1 MKLFECMFKASF
13 LGVMV
18 GSGLSIC
25 MMVSCQSSQNN
36 NEVLSTT
43 AGDSAWIAPDSVLKT
58 RNPYSDQQAIEA
70 GESLYQVYCWA
81 CHGETGFGDGA
92 AGGAMGSQPANF
104 HDDQVRSQPDGSLFW
119 KISEGRG
126 NMPPF
131 RDVLSEEQRWQLVS
145 FIRKLGRG
153 GQAPYDRE
161 APVPLR
167 SDITVDH
174 FLTIEPQA
182 IRILYEPATGFFGYS
197 TYSGDVFRIETS
209 EQGKITSE
217 KIIGVED
224 HGIVRMQGASIL
236 GNSLFLTG
244 NLRVN
249 DNKGTLGKMV
259 RVNLDANGDHEV
271 INFFTTEEYGTTN
284 TPFDHG
290 WSATEFS
297 PDGQYIYVIS
307 GSRTDHGE
315 VQDNL
320 GAYPNSRD
328 EPLTARL
335 FRFPIDS
342 RDLFLPN
349 DIEELKARG
358 YVYAEGIRNAYDL
371 AFDPDN
377 NLFAVVNSGDYD
389 QSEDMFWIREGHHY
403 GFPWVMGGMETP
415 QQFPDWHPDPE
426 KDPFINT
433 ASAAWPDDYYND
445 PGFAPRPKGVTFTP
459 GIKNLGPDA
468 NEYRDRET
476 GEVVDGD
483 STGVAVTTFTAHSSP
498 LGFVF
503 DQERRLAGG
512 LKGDGFT
519 LRYTSGLKSS
529 LMKPFTEEGE
539 DLLHLDLTFDEAAD
553 NFTVKTTR
561 IVEGFVQP
569 IDAVLIKNEMYVI
582 EYGGRQHGGN
592 IWKVTLPKDEQ
603 KNE

>member
-1 MKLFECMFKASF
+1 MKLFESVSKASF
-13 LGVMV
+13 LRGMI
-18 GSGLSIC
+18 GSGLITC
-25 MMVSCQSSQNN
+25 LMYSCHSPQGNN
-36 NEVLSTT
+36 QTLATE
-43 AGDSAWIAPDSVLKT
+43 GDSAWIAPDSVSKI
-58 RNPYSDQQAIEA
+58 RNSYSDQNSIAA
-70 GESLYQVYCWA
+70 GESLFQIYCWS
-81 CHGETGFGDGA
+81 CHGETGMGDGA
-92 AGGAMGSQPANF
+92 AGGAMGSKPANF
-104 HDDQVRSQPDGSLFW
+104 HNDTVKSQSDGSLFW

-126 NMPPF
+126 TMPPF
-131 RDVLSEEQRWQLVS
+131 KEVLSEEQRWQLVS

-153 GQAPYDRE
+153 SQSPFNRE

-182 IRILYEPATGFFGYS
+182 IRILYEPETDFFGYS
-197 TYSGDVFRIETS
+197 TYSGEVFKINS
-209 EQGKITSE
+209 DEQGKMSSE

-244 NLRVN
+244 NIRVN
-249 DNKGTLGKMV
+249 DNKGTMGKMV
-259 RVNLDANGDHEV
+259 RVNLDPYGNHEV

-315 VQDNL
+315 IQDNL

-342 RDLFLPN
+342 KDLFLPN
-349 DIEELKARG
+349 DIDQLKEKG

-371 AFDPDN
+371 AFNADN

-415 QQFPDWHPDPE
+415 QQFPDWQPDPE

-433 ASAAWPDDYYND
+433 SSAAWPEGYYND
-445 PGFAPRPKGVTFTP
+445 PGFAPRPKGITFSK

-468 NEYRDRET
+468 NEYRDKES

-483 STGVAVTTFTAHSSP
+483 ATGVAVTTFTAHSSP
-498 LGFVF
+498 LGLVF
-503 DQERRLAGG
+503 DKDKRLAPE

-529 LMKPFTEEGE
+529 LIKPFTEEGE
-539 DLLHLDLTFDEAAD
+539 DLLHLDLTFDKGQD
-553 NFTVKTTR
+553 NFVMKTTR
-561 IVEGFVQP
+561 IVTGFSQP
-569 IDAVLIKNEMYVI
+569 IDAVLIENELYVI

-592 IWKVTLPKDEQ
+592 IWKITLPK
-603 KNE
+603 KK